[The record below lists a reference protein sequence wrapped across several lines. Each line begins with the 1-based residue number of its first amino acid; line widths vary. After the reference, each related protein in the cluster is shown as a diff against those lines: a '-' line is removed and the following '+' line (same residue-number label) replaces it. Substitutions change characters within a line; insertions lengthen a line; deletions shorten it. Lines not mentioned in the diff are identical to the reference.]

1 MGFILSFEFVPL
13 EMIDLNRIDLKTETY
28 LISDKEAKELK
39 EYIETNFMEKKLKWM
54 RKLH

>member
-39 EYIETNFMEKKLKWM
+39 ECIETNFMEKKLK
-54 RKLH
+54 